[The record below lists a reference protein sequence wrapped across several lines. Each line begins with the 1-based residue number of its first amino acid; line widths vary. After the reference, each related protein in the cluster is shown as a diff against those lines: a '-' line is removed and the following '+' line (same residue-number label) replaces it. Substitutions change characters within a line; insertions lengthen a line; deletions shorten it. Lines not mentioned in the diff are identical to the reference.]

1 MYNPTKFSNL
11 IGKIAALPW
20 KLVRKLNSL
29 FRALL
34 KLYVF
39 SLLPSLTYA
48 DMVENLKW
56 FCWMKPVF
64 FYNVVQTLVKEL
76 QKD

>member
-1 MYNPTKFSNL
+1 MYNPTKFASL
-11 IGKIAALPW
+11 IGKIAVPPW

-29 FRALL
+29 FGALL

-39 SLLPSLTYA
+39 SLPPSLTYV
-48 DMVENLKW
+48 DMVKNFKW

-64 FYNVVQTLVKEL
+64 FCNVVQTLVKEP